1 MELSTAVI
9 LAIALLSLF
18 YLVAIYNRL
27 VALRNRFRNA
37 FAQIEVQLKRRH
49 DLIPNLVE
57 IARRYLAHERE
68 TLEAVVAA
76 RQGAVA
82 GLARAAANPASAAAI
97 TGLGQAEGALPGAFG
112 RLNLVGE
119 AYPDLQ
125 ADANMRQ

>member
-18 YLVAIYNRL
+18 YIVAIYNRL

-57 IARRYLAHERE
+57 TSLPS
-68 TLEAVVAA
+68 
-76 RQGAVA
+76 
-82 GLARAAANPASAAAI
+82 ARARDP
-97 TGLGQAEGALPGAFG
+97 
-112 RLNLVGE
+112 
-119 AYPDLQ
+119 
-125 ADANMRQ
+125 

>member
-18 YLVAIYNRL
+18 YIVAIYNRL

-76 RQGAVA
+76 RQGAV
-82 GLARAAANPASAAAI
+82 
-97 TGLGQAEGALPGAFG
+97 
-112 RLNLVGE
+112 
-119 AYPDLQ
+119 
-125 ADANMRQ
+125 

>member
-9 LAIALLSLF
+9 LAIALLGLF

-82 GLARAAANPASAAAI
+82 GLVRAAANPANPAAI
-97 TGLGQAEGALPGAFG
+97 TGLGQAEGALTGA
-112 RLNLVGE
+112 
-119 AYPDLQ
+119 
-125 ADANMRQ
+125 